1 MSHYFTVWG
10 KKNMSCGW
18 KEGAQMNLS
27 IDPDEDFIRGDHP
40 VSAATAFPK
49 TADWKTQL
57 CRIDPAG
64 HR

>member
-1 MSHYFTVWG
+1 
-10 KKNMSCGW
+10 
-18 KEGAQMNLS
+18 MNLS

-40 VSAATAFPK
+40 VSATAAFPK

-57 CRIDPAG
+57 CHIDPAG